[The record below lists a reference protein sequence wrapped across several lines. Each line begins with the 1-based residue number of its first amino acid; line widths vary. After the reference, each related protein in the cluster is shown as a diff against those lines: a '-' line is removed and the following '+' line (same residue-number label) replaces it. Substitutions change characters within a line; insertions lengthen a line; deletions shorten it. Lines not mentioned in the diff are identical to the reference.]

1 MHGSKRKVFRN
12 QFGNTKLSKVKMIEA
27 MSGGDEAKAEDLKRR
42 LATAQNSTSPSMFD
56 EVDRLC
62 AVADP
67 DTTPYVSKYA
77 AVALLKKMRE
87 EGGAGDG
94 DEDPM
99 ALVKRMLRR
108 RARVDCR
115 MAQIHLDTEEPHEAE
130 MRLEDALDVLEPK
143 EWKCER
149 SDRGSAR
156 ERMRRVHA
164 RGVVL
169 CG

>member
-1 MHGSKRKVFRN
+1 M
-12 QFGNTKLSKVKMIEA
+12 LEA

-42 LATAQNSTSPSMFD
+42 LATAQNSTSLSMFD

-108 RARVDCR
+108 RARIDCR

-143 EWKCER
+143 EWKCEAKR
-149 SDRGSAR
+149 PAGGRAR
-156 ERMRRVHA
+156 A
-164 RGVVL
+164 NA
-169 CG
+169 